1 MAHRREATALSCSA
15 PSPTI
20 LTLRASIPLR
30 VPSLGLS
37 LPPHYQ
43 GTVDYRKGRCPVTE
57 EIEERRMIATE
68 FVRPPATLDDMG
80 DVVRAFEKVYE
91 HRRALASNSAGE
103 RRG

>member
-1 MAHRREATALSCSA
+1 MYQQQIAVG
-15 PSPTI
+15 
-20 LTLRASIPLR
+20 ASGCPFR
-30 VPSLGLS
+30 C
-37 LPPHYQ
+37 PHYQ